1 MVWIDSAVGDF
12 YHCADMHLD
21 QCFENKKGVIMK
33 MEQGILFSKADK
45 TTREYRKS
53 FCFAETPK
61 SAFWD
66 RNEQTERPGGKV
78 TREEAMS
85 YDAIMEEIILAQ
97 FF

>member
-61 SAFWD
+61 

-78 TREEAMS
+78 TREEARS

>member
-21 QCFENKKGVIMK
+21 KCFENKKGVIMK

-45 TTREYRKS
+45 TTLEYRKS

-61 SAFWD
+61 SVGRAH
-66 RNEQTERPGGKV
+66 V
-78 TREEAMS
+78 
-85 YDAIMEEIILAQ
+85 
-97 FF
+97 